1 MMRFDVNLSILFPGL
16 PLTERLAA
24 TARAGFDAVE
34 MWWPFAEDVP
44 RDAEVDSLVDSVSG
58 SGLAL
63 VALNMTT
70 GDAAAGEHGLVAL
83 PGQHARFRD
92 NLDVTVAIAERLG
105 TRVIHA
111 PFGNPPPDA
120 SQDAIREAV
129 IENLAVACHQAARIG
144 AQIVLEP
151 LNPVDFP
158 RFGLHRVEQ
167 AIEIIDL
174 LAAEAGVAV
183 GVLFDVYHVQRSEGD
198 LIARIEAYADRI
210 RPRPD
215 RGCPGPDA
223 PWHWRGR
230 LRAGPAR
237 PRARR
242 VSRLRRTRV
251 STLGRPG
258 RDVRV
263 AAHRAAT
270 VRSTLMG
277 AGDGWTAGSPGR
289 QAAPTILR
297 PHTACTSRSSWPA
310 RRSSTCAVA
319 SHPCS

>member
-1 MMRFDVNLSILFPGL
+1 MMRFDVNLSILFPGM
-16 PLTERLAA
+16 PLTEQLAA

-34 MWWPFAEDVP
+34 MWWPFPEDIP

-129 IENLAVACHQAARIG
+129 IENLAVAGHQAARIG

-167 AIEIIDL
+167 VIEVIDL

-183 GVLFDVYHVQRSEGD
+183 GVLFDVYHIQRSEGD

-210 RPRPD
+210 GHVQIADVPD
-215 RGCPGPDA
+215 RMHPGSGEVAFERVLPAFERVGYRGYVGLEYRPSADPA
-223 PWHWRGR
+223 ETFEWLPTEWRRG
-230 LRAGPAR
+230 GP
-237 PRARR
+237 P
-242 VSRLRRTRV
+242 
-251 STLGRPG
+251 
-258 RDVRV
+258 
-263 AAHRAAT
+263 
-270 VRSTLMG
+270 
-277 AGDGWTAGSPGR
+277 
-289 QAAPTILR
+289 
-297 PHTACTSRSSWPA
+297 
-310 RRSSTCAVA
+310 
-319 SHPCS
+319 